1 MNNEPQYLT
10 RPDAAALIGIGVSTL
25 RLYIR
30 MGWLKQVSMEE
41 VYPGVPHGRGEPPM
55 LISRADAI
63 AFRDGALKQHKIDEL
78 RQKIARYQQELAALE
93 GQA

>member
-1 MNNEPQYLT
+1 MNESQYLT
-10 RPDAAALIGIGVSTL
+10 RPDAAALIGIGVTTL
-25 RLYIR
+25 IKYIH
-30 MGWLKQVSMEE
+30 MGLIKQVSAG
-41 VYPGVPHGRGEPPM
+41 VIYPGVPHGRGEPPM

-63 AFRDGALKQHKIDEL
+63 AFRDGALRQHKIDEL